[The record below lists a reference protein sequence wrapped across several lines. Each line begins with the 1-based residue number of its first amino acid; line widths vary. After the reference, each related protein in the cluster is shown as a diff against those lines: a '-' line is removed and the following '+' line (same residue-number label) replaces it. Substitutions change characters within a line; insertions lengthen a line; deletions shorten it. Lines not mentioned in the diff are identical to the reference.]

1 MLKKLS
7 FTLVCAALL
16 CACQNKPKNT
26 ENYAWGF
33 ITITTD
39 ESFTPIID
47 TQIMVF
53 ESIYP
58 NANIHLIDTTEVA
71 AIDMLVKD
79 SVRLTIATR
88 RLHEHEKAQLKEKKL
103 FAQETKIAL
112 DAIALI
118 INPENNDSLM
128 SISTFREIL
137 NGSITKWQDINP
149 NSKLGDIR
157 VVFDNP
163 RSSTVRYAVD
173 SILRGGSKLAAN
185 VYAQENNAEVVEF
198 VSRNPSSIGVIG
210 VNWIENPN
218 DTTNL
223 SFNDRVRVMA
233 MSNYANATP
242 DNSFKP
248 FQAYIVGFSDENGG
262 WNKYPMTREVYML
275 NTDPG
280 MKLPTGFV
288 NFVASDRGQR
298 IILKSGLV
306 PAIVNQ
312 IRLISVKE

>member
-1 MLKKLS
+1 MFKRISYVLLAIAL
-7 FTLVCAALL
+7 FAA
-16 CACQNKPKNT
+16 CNNKAKDGET
-26 ENYAWGF
+26 YSRGF
-33 ITITTD
+33 ITIAAD
-39 ESFTPIID
+39 ESFAPIIN
-47 TQIMVF
+47 TEIMVF
-53 ESIYP
+53 ESIYSE
-58 NANIHLIDTTEVA
+58 ANVLPQYLGEAD
-71 AIDMLVKD
+71 AIDLLVKD
-79 SVRLTIATR
+79 SVRLAIATR
-88 RLHEHEKAQLKEKKL
+88 RLNEYEKAQLKEKKL
-103 FAQETKIAL
+103 FVRETKIAL
-112 DAIALI
+112 DAVALI
-118 INPENNDSLM
+118 INKANNDSLM
-128 SISTFREIL
+128 SIGTFREIL
-137 NGSITKWQDINP
+137 NGNITKWQDINQ

-163 RSSTVRYAVD
+163 RSGIVRYAID
-173 SILRGGSKLAAN
+173 SVTRTGKPFSAK
-185 VYAQENNAEVVEF
+185 VYAQNSNAEVIDF
-198 VSRNPSSIGVIG
+198 VSRNPSSLGVIG

-223 SFNDRVRVMA
+223 SFNDKVRVEA
-233 MSNYANATP
+233 ISNYANATT

-248 FQAYIVGFSDENGG
+248 FQAYIVGFEDENGD
-262 WNKYPMTREVYML
+262 WNKYPMTREVFML